1 MKVIFV
7 ENENQKEEW
16 AQCPCPF
23 ESDSL
28 IKAFSLR
35 LGLLKQC
42 HCQLASSINL
52 KFEAKRI
59 KSQNQELIF
68 VKGE

>member
-7 ENENQKEEW
+7 ENENQKEKEEW

-42 HCQLASSINL
+42 HCQLA
-52 KFEAKRI
+52 
-59 KSQNQELIF
+59 
-68 VKGE
+68 